1 MKKYRFLFFIL
12 TVVFFVFAGC
22 SDSVTDEPESYYVSY
37 VSRMGTVP
45 EPILL
50 KAGTVLSVEH
60 LKPLNCTGY
69 TFNGWYNG
77 GTKVRPGAY
86 TLTKNLVLTA
96 LWKGNDCTVKFTH
109 TDNVSGNSYTKVY
122 ETGTE
127 ITVPESPYVSKKG
140 LNFKGW
146 LCNGI
151 YYQPGLLYTV
161 KGDELF
167 TAYYAE
173 SGTHTISYY
182 NVCDGNLVTDNSVFL
197 DSLTLTGMEN
207 PQSFTESETVF
218 ISGLKKTGYTFGGW
232 YKEPDCTSENKA
244 QTFWTAS
251 EVKNDLVLYAKWST
265 NVYTIL
271 FDGNSG
277 ILKDAGDPQ
286 STMTKSYKEVVTLP
300 ECKFEFP
307 GYDFVAWSLE
317 QYSFDNEF
325 IENQTVSMEQIC
337 SDLSGSTI
345 TFYAHWRG
353 STAPY
358 APQSFSLT
366 GVDKNQV
373 SLKWKNA
380 VSSNLAYTRLSY
392 REKNSS
398 VFKFIDFP
406 AEEYAP
412 GADCSYTVMNLNVGT
427 TYYFNITSYDISGNA
442 NNYDSTCT
450 LIAVP
455 RPAPYI
461 PKVSLSQNTT
471 SSLDVSWELPLAS
484 DYPLIESVE
493 VYVNGECK
501 KTLTGN
507 NGSGDCYAINKCS
520 LTVYPR
526 EIYTVSVRIKET
538 LDDSGRYNETETTE
552 SLLTQPEEN
561 ISIATVKN
569 ADESVTSYYSYAQG
583 VKFKFSVPQAFSFDV
598 NAEYVPIDSD
608 GNELLPFTFI
618 QKLTYEDATGLY
630 LLSSLEPET
639 SYRIKF
645 YVSVEKDLG
654 AEKYK
659 SYSYLLAKETSC
671 ITASKRAACGYFC
684 YSDSGAIY
692 YYHDVQPAGYSG
704 TLLGVVCA
712 VDSYGEPK
720 VIMSCEDEKDDT
732 VPYIAPDYQTALSRA
747 KDCTK
752 GGLSWSLPSKETME
766 TLFNSEQLSIVFDSI
781 HKANGTA
788 GEFSPSTI
796 DEFGRLSGR
805 YVTSSTAQDGT
816 VYVFDMDGMQC
827 GAAVPV
833 ISDGSACTFRIRL
846 FAML

>member
-1 MKKYRFLFFIL
+1 MKKYRFLFFISTAL
-12 TVVFFVFAGC
+12 FFVFAGC

-45 EPILL
+45 EPVLL

-60 LKPLNCTGY
+60 LKPLSCTGY

-109 TDNVSGNSYTKVY
+109 TENVSGNSYTKVY

-161 KGDELF
+161 KGDAIF
-167 TAYYAE
+167 TAFYTE
-173 SGTHTISYY
+173 SGSHTISYY
-182 NVCDGNLVTDNSVFL
+182 NVCDGNLVTDNSVFS

-232 YKEPDCTSENKA
+232 YTDALCVDSDRAVTY
-244 QTFWTAS
+244 WTAS
-251 EVKNDLVLYAKWST
+251 EVKSDLIIYAKWTT
-265 NVYTIL
+265 NQYTVV

-277 ILKDAGDPQ
+277 TLKDPSDPQ
-286 STMTKSYKEVVTLP
+286 VSVVKTYEDQINLP
-300 ECKFEFP
+300 ECKFELP
-307 GYDFVAWSLE
+307 GYDFVAWSLDANFFE
-317 QYSFDNEF
+317 KDFD
-325 IENQTVSMEQIC
+325 ENQTVSMKELC
-337 SDLSGSTI
+337 EKASGSQI
-345 TFYAHWRG
+345 TLYAHWRD
-353 STAPY
+353 SVP
-358 APQSFSLT
+358 PESPKNFSVT
-366 GVDKNQV
+366 SVDRTEV
-373 SLKWKNA
+373 SLKWLTA
-380 VSSNLAYTRLSY
+380 SSQDLAYTRLY
-392 REKNSS
+392 YVEKNSS
-398 VFKFIDFP
+398 LYEYIDFP
-406 AEEYAP
+406 SEVYKRSEE
-412 GADCSYTVMNLNVGT
+412 CNYTLGSLKAGT
-427 TYYFNITSYDISGNA
+427 TYYFTLTSYDIAGNA
-442 NNYDSTCT
+442 NDYDASCSLT
-450 LIAVP
+450 AVP
-455 RPAPYI
+455 RSAAYVP
-461 PKVSLSQNTT
+461 VLSLSQT
-471 SSLDVSWELPLAS
+471 SVSEMNVTWDLPSAE
-484 DYPLIESVE
+484 DYPFIETIQVF
-493 VYVNGECK
+493 VNGSCS
-501 KTLTGN
+501 KTYSAS
-507 NGSGDCYAINKCS
+507 NGSGECYTENSCTITISPRTLYNVYVR
-520 LTVYPR
+520 LT
-526 EIYTVSVRIKET
+526 ES
-538 LDDSGRYNETETTE
+538 LDDSNRRNESVSNTCV
-552 SLLTQPEEN
+552 LFTQPEYQLEFGT
-561 ISIATVKN
+561 ADN
-569 ADESVTSYYSYAQG
+569 ADGSKIPYYRYSHELKLKLDMVTPGASGYKVY
-583 VKFKFSVPQAFSFDV
+583 
-598 NAEYVPIDSD
+598 AEYMPVDSD
-608 GNELLPFTFI
+608 GNDLLASALV
-618 QKLTYEDATGLY
+618 QVLTADTTNGLY
-630 LLSSLEPET
+630 LLSGLEPET
-639 SYRIKF
+639 DYRIKI
-645 YVSVEKDLG
+645 YTSVEQG
-654 AEKYK
+654 EYK
-659 SYSYLLAKETSC
+659 SYSYLNAREMTCS
-671 ITASKRAACGYFC
+671 TAIRKRAACGYFC

-747 KDCTK
+747 KKCTK

-788 GEFSPSTI
+788 GEFCPSSI

-805 YVTSSTAQDGT
+805 YVTSSAAQDGT